1 LPEGVHPSG
10 FFLCLLEIVLVFKK
24 IVLLPLL
31 KIEILRKT
39 FVVNLVL
46 LMLLNLL
53 VKPFYI
59 FGIDRTVQN
68 VVGTEV
74 YGAYAAMFSLSI
86 IFNIILDVGI
96 ANFNNRSIAQNN
108 ALLPRYFSSM
118 VVLKFLLGIIYCV
131 VLGVVGVALDFTPQ
145 QFKIFG
151 VLAFNQFLLSFLLY
165 LRSNI
170 SGLYLY
176 KTDSCFSVLDRILM
190 IAICGYLLVARRD
203 SFVIEWFV
211 YAQTIS
217 YAIPCILAFFI
228 VLLKA
233 KKFTFRFDFK
243 FLMTIVKHTY
253 PFALLSLLMGLYT
266 RIDMVMIERML
277 PDGANQAGIYAQ
289 SYRILDAVSMFAY
302 LFASLLLPMFSKM
315 IKDKQP
321 MGQFTKFSTMLLM
334 APVFVFVV
342 ASCSYSWE
350 LMSLM
355 YHEGFDE
362 SSRIFQVLIIG
373 FIPIASTYVF
383 GTLLTANNN
392 MKVLNLMALI
402 GMLFNII
409 FNAVFIPK
417 YGAFGSAVV
426 SVVTQ
431 FLTGIIQI
439 LLSIKYFKFH
449 VSVIDIVKIS
459 VFVVLNVALFY
470 FLRDALTSNWM
481 YNALILCVIGVL
493 LAFVVRLLRVK
504 DIVNILKNED

>member
-1 LPEGVHPSG
+1 
-10 FFLCLLEIVLVFKK
+10 
-24 IVLLPLL
+24 
-31 KIEILRKT
+31 
-39 FVVNLVL
+39 
-46 LMLLNLL
+46 
-53 VKPFYI
+53 
-59 FGIDRTVQN
+59 
-68 VVGTEV
+68 
-74 YGAYAAMFSLSI
+74 
-86 IFNIILDVGI
+86 
-96 ANFNNRSIAQNN
+96 
-108 ALLPRYFSSM
+108 
-118 VVLKFLLGIIYCV
+118 
-131 VLGVVGVALDFTPQ
+131 
-145 QFKIFG
+145 
-151 VLAFNQFLLSFLLY
+151 
-165 LRSNI
+165 
-170 SGLYLY
+170 
-176 KTDSCFSVLDRILM
+176 
-190 IAICGYLLVARRD
+190 
-203 SFVIEWFV
+203 
-211 YAQTIS
+211 
-217 YAIPCILAFFI
+217 
-228 VLLKA
+228 
-233 KKFTFRFDFK
+233 
-243 FLMTIVKHTY
+243 
-253 PFALLSLLMGLYT
+253 
-266 RIDMVMIERML
+266 
-277 PDGANQAGIYAQ
+277 
-289 SYRILDAVSMFAY
+289 
-302 LFASLLLPMFSKM
+302 
-315 IKDKQP
+315 

-470 FLRDALTSNWM
+470 FLHDALTSNWM